1 MANSLVEAKKRGV
14 DIKIILDKSQH
25 IQNIVLCTS
34 YLKKEYQFGIDY
46 KPEIAHNRILI
57 MMTTRLLQ
65 GCPISVIQL
74 KKEMLKNY

>member
-34 YLKKEYQFGIDY
+34 YLKKEYQFG
-46 KPEIAHNRILI
+46 LI
-57 MMTTRLLQ
+57 TSQKSL
-65 GCPISVIQL
+65 II
-74 KKEMLKNY
+74 EY